1 MKTISLTD
9 SAYQR
14 LSSWKEGCTFSEV
27 VERMVP
33 AKGTMASALAAAE
46 SMPNLSDKG
55 FDALEPK
62 NGSWLIA
69 LGAEVAC
76 LWGNGTRFN
85 RLEHSPSG

>member
-55 FDALEPK
+55 FDALEK
-62 NGSWLIA
+62 SLNA
-69 LGAEVAC
+69 
-76 LWGNGTRFN
+76 TRAK
-85 RLEHSPSG
+85 LPTAWT

>member
-46 SMPNLSDKG
+46 SMPNLSDMG
-55 FDALEPK
+55 FDALEK
-62 NGSWLIA
+62 SLNA
-69 LGAEVAC
+69 
-76 LWGNGTRFN
+76 TRAN
-85 RLEHSPSG
+85 LPAAWT